1 LFSDDTG
8 LEVEALDG
16 NPGVYSARYAGED
29 ATYDENVNKVLSE
42 LEGQENRK
50 AAFSTVI
57 SLILDGNEFQFEGR
71 VAGNITTGKHGAA
84 GFWLRP
90 CFFSLMG
97 LTLFLPKWMKQ
108 QK

>member
-42 LEGQENRK
+42 LEGQETEK
-50 AAFSTVI
+50 LHLA
-57 SLILDGNEFQFEGR
+57 Q
-71 VAGNITTGKHGAA
+71 
-84 GFWLRP
+84 
-90 CFFSLMG
+90 
-97 LTLFLPKWMKQ
+97 LFL
-108 QK
+108 